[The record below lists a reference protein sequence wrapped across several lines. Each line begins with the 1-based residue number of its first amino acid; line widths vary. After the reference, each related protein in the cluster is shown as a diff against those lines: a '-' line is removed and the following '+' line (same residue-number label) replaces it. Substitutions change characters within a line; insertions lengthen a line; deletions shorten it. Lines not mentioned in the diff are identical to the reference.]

1 MSFGLRKQ
9 IDVAYSQNFGSAL
22 KIHPSV
28 QLPTVQLFSKQK
40 THELVDANVIP
51 STQMYALKRRLLA
64 PSWWILGT
72 LLSQGTKEAWFNHL
86 ISKYVG
92 RVIASPP
99 NINSKNI
106 LVLLTIWH
114 EIISQLILKKEDKGQ
129 LRFEL
134 TPFLSG
140 TQKDNQDICH
150 QIEQIWSCPLKLSE
164 VVTSHRQ
171 QSVALSKFG
180 SLSFTRHAQVIHDVD
195 GVWLTLNLSQS
206 FRDICQP
213 PELSQSQN
221 ASHSL
226 ISLSPIVFRSM
237 GMRASTKKILN
248 YLFLEYSKH
257 TNDNKDLNWNAF
269 NVQTGNISSFHK
281 DILSNS
287 SAWYDHGVLGWNN
300 SAPNVKISQLKSQQ
314 MNSAHP
320 CNVVFSWPVSSQA
333 EQAYQLETSLSEKL
347 LRLDANTVHN
357 TSPLCERKT
366 LFPEPP
372 TDELKGLREKIS
384 RAKHVQNKQIVHRE
398 NRERKEFEL
407 RAESKEEFKLESQV
421 EITTKFRP
429 DVKKK
434 KVFETQT
441 LFDDSLLYGQSAKK
455 VRPSNTQT
463 PLKKIIP
470 QPEVISDTE
479 FMVLVSEF
487 YESLKPLQKRAF
499 ENERRGMSKEQFRSY
514 MLPILQRKK
523 NSLF

>member
-28 QLPTVQLFSKQK
+28 QLPTVQLFSKPK

-64 PSWWILGT
+64 PSWWVLGT

-164 VVTSHRQ
+164 VTTSHRQ
-171 QSVALSKFG
+171 QSVTLSKFG

-213 PELSQSQN
+213 LELSQSQN
-221 ASHSL
+221 VSHSL

-269 NVQTGNISSFHK
+269 DVQTTNISAFHK

-314 MNSAHP
+314 INSAQP
-320 CNVVFSWPVSSQA
+320 CNVVFSWPISSQA
-333 EQAYQLETSLSEKL
+333 EQAYQLETSLSEKI
-347 LRLDANTVHN
+347 LRLDLNTVQD
-357 TSPLCERKT
+357 TISLYDRRT

-372 TDELKGLREKIS
+372 TDELKGLREKMS
-384 RAKHVQNKQIVHRE
+384 RAKHIQDRKVFE
-398 NRERKEFEL
+398 RERKEAEFKSEP
-407 RAESKEEFKLESQV
+407 RPESKPESKV
-421 EITTKFRP
+421 EIIAGFKP
-429 DVKKK
+429 EVKKK

-455 VRPSNTQT
+455 VRPSTPQA
-463 PLKKIIP
+463 PLKKLVP
-470 QPEVISDTE
+470 QAEVISDTE